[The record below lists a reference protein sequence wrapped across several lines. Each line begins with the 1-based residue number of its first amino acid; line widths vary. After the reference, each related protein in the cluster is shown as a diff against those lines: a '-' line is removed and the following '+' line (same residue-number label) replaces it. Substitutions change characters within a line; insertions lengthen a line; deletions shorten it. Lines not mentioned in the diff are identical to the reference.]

1 MLVPSLWRLPIP
13 MPVSRVKTLNGV
25 NYIII
30 NDVPIGVKVYGQ
42 TVYISQI
49 ETEWLNLELL
59 KVELEKHKCR
69 LDERIQQ
76 LKAAY

>member
-1 MLVPSLWRLPIP
+1 
-13 MPVSRVKTLNGV
+13 MPVSRVNSLNGV

-30 NDVPIGVKVYGQ
+30 NGVPIGVKVYGQ
-42 TVYISQI
+42 TVYISQV

-69 LDERIQQ
+69 LDERIEK
-76 LKAAY
+76 LEAAY

>member
-13 MPVSRVKTLNGV
+13 MPVSRVKTLNSV

-30 NDVPIGVKVYGQ
+30 NGVPIGVKVYGQ
-42 TVYISQI
+42 TVYISQV

-59 KVELEKHKCR
+59 KVELEKQMCK
-69 LDERIQQ
+69 LDNHIRKLE
-76 LKAAY
+76 AVH